1 MNEKKLRKLLQIFA
15 DSNLEDLEIQHSF
28 WRGTKVKLSRRH
40 SHPSMPQTIS
50 TPPTP
55 YETPAM
61 PAAEPSPVPAAEEM
75 PPIATDKNPQADL
88 HTIKAPMVGTFFQAA
103 SPEESPFIN
112 AGDRVEP
119 GQTIC
124 IVEAM
129 KIMNEIEADIK
140 GEIVEILIDNA
151 EPVEYNQ
158 PLVRIRPS

>member
-1 MNEKKLRKLLQIFA
+1 VNEKKLRKLLQIFA
-15 DSNLEDLEIQHSF
+15 DSDLEDLEIQHSF
-28 WRGTKVKLSRRH
+28 WGTKVRLSRRN
-40 SHPSMPQTIS
+40 SQPSMSPPVSAPPTS
-50 TPPTP
+50 HETPPVS
-55 YETPAM
+55 
-61 PAAEPSPVPAAEEM
+61 AAGEM
-75 PPIATDKNPQADL
+75 PPITTDDDVQEDL
-88 HTIKAPMVGTFFQAA
+88 HTIKAPMVGTFFRAT
-103 SPEESPFIN
+103 SPEEDPFIS

-158 PLVRIRPS
+158 PLVLIRPS

>member
-15 DSNLEDLEIQHSF
+15 DSDLEDLEIQHSF
-28 WRGTKVKLSRRH
+28 WGTKVRLSRRN
-40 SHPSMPQTIS
+40 SQPSMSPPVS
-50 TPPTP
+50 APPTSHG
-55 YETPAM
+55 TP
-61 PAAEPSPVPAAEEM
+61 PVPAAEEM
-75 PPIATDKNPQADL
+75 PPITADEDVQEDL
-88 HTIKAPMVGTFFQAA
+88 HTIKAPMVGTFFRAT
-103 SPEESPFIN
+103 SPEEDPFIS

-158 PLVRIRPS
+158 PLVLIRPS

>member
-1 MNEKKLRKLLQIFA
+1 
-15 DSNLEDLEIQHSF
+15 
-28 WRGTKVKLSRRH
+28 
-40 SHPSMPQTIS
+40 
-50 TPPTP
+50 
-55 YETPAM
+55 
-61 PAAEPSPVPAAEEM
+61 M
-75 PPIATDKNPQADL
+75 PPITTDDDVQEDR
-88 HTIKAPMVGTFFQAA
+88 HTIKAPMVGTFFRAV
-103 SPEESPFIN
+103 SPEEDPFIS

-158 PLVRIRPS
+158 PLVLIRPS

>member
-1 MNEKKLRKLLQIFA
+1 
-15 DSNLEDLEIQHSF
+15 
-28 WRGTKVKLSRRH
+28 
-40 SHPSMPQTIS
+40 
-50 TPPTP
+50 
-55 YETPAM
+55 
-61 PAAEPSPVPAAEEM
+61 M
-75 PPIATDKNPQADL
+75 PPITTDDDVQEDL
-88 HTIKAPMVGTFFQAA
+88 HTIKAPMVGTFFRAT
-103 SPEESPFIN
+103 SPEEDPFIS

-151 EPVEYNQ
+151 APVEYNQ